1 MTYLVFYEN
10 VLMNHHEQPIM
21 QGFQLIQ
28 SLAGAN
34 RIVLATTGSRARVEH
49 QLRTERLQDAIAEV
63 IDESDG
69 LSPMPLWQRQIE
81 VARSRY
87 PVAYI
92 ITPQP
97 EVAEYAVDHGLVSL
111 FFAHPGFSRPAQRP
125 EQGNRDWESLVG
137 ELQARWAGV

>member
-1 MTYLVFYEN
+1 MTYLVFYED

-34 RIVLATTGSRARVEH
+34 RIVLATKGSGERVEH
-49 QLRTERLQDAIAEV
+49 QLRTERLQDAISEV
-63 IDESDG
+63 IDKSVD
-69 LSPMPLWQRQIE
+69 MAPLALWKRQIE

-87 PVAYI
+87 PVAYV
-92 ITPQP
+92 ITAEPA
-97 EVAEYAVDHGLVSL
+97 VAEYAVEHGMVSL

-125 EQGNRDWESLVG
+125 EQGNRDWDSLVA
-137 ELQARWAGV
+137 ELQARWSGV